1 MENSGSKLFE
11 YVDIPKL
18 KKKKSHGSVKPVRD
32 LKKNANLRASEYIHH
47 VYISL
52 LQAQDMCL
60 VSGIRCTATICSLT
74 ACV

>member
-1 MENSGSKLFE
+1 MLVNYLNMLTFQS
-11 YVDIPKL
+11 
-18 KKKKSHGSVKPVRD
+18 KKKEKKSYGSVKPVWD
-32 LKKNANLRASEYIHH
+32 LKNANLRASEYIHH

-60 VSGIRCTATICSLT
+60 VSGIHCTATICSLT